1 MKMQEIS
8 ASELTD
14 HETFMRKIA
23 EPCLPIVLR
32 GLVRDWPMTRTAS
45 ESPQQL
51 ADYLRRFDKGSMVEI
66 FTGDAQNRGR
76 YYYSDD
82 LKQFNFERKH
92 VKFGEALA
100 AILASPEARSVYL
113 GSLPVEAYLS
123 GLERENTL
131 APIKPGAG
139 PRIWIG
145 HESNVASHYDTL
157 DNIAC
162 VVAGARRFTLY
173 APTLIQDLYVG
184 PIDHTMAGQPVSL
197 AASSAPGDPRYP
209 RFEPIRDQAL
219 VAELEAGDAI
229 YIPKL
234 WWHQVE
240 ATSRFNV
247 LMNYWWDA
255 FSIGPDAPSAGLLLS
270 MLAIAERPLPE
281 RLAWK
286 AFFDHYVFRR
296 ERHPLE
302 HLPPEQHGILGP
314 LKPHNY
320 GKLRAFVMQLLRS
333 EGRIV

>member
-1 MKMQEIS
+1 MKMQEIA

-14 HETFMRKIA
+14 HETFMRRIA
-23 EPCLPIVLR
+23 EPCTPIVMR
-32 GLVRDWPMTRTAS
+32 GLVRNWPMTRAAA

-51 ADYLRRFDKGSMVEI
+51 ADYLRRFDKGSLVEI
-66 FTGDAQNRGR
+66 FMGDVQNRGR

-100 AILASPEARSVYL
+100 AILASPETRSVYL

-123 GLERENTL
+123 GLERENAMTT
-131 APIKPGAG
+131 IKTGVG

-162 VVAGARRFTLY
+162 VVAGTRRFTLY

-255 FSIGPDAPSAGLLLS
+255 FSLGPDAPSAGLLLS
-270 MLAIAERPLPE
+270 MIAIAERPLPE

-286 AFFDHYVFRR
+286 AFFDHYVFRP

-302 HLPPEQHGILGP
+302 HLPPDQHGILGP

-320 GKLRAFVMQLLRS
+320 GKLRTFVMQLLRS